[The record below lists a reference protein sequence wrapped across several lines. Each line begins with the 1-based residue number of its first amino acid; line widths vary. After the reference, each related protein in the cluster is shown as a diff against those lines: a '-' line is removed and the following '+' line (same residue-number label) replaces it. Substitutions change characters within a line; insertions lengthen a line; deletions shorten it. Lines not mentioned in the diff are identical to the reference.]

1 MIKNHDDGYT
11 SYLPKVIT
19 AAIAVLALTACGGGT
34 TEPGNA
40 DQPEPQTP
48 GTTAPSNAEQTP
60 SPDGPYGDF
69 AADGLLV
76 KFRDSTAVRSARSL
90 SRAVGVTATTEFH
103 IVNGLVHWEVPPANL
118 AAALAQLQADPSVV
132 YAEPN
137 YVLTAFLTPND
148 PRFSQQYHLNNTGT
162 PAADI
167 DAPAAWDITTGT
179 DVVVAVIDTGVDY
192 DHPDL
197 RDNIWT
203 NTRETVNGRDDDG
216 NGYIDDIRGWDFVN
230 NDNNPMD
237 DNRHGTHVAGIIAA
251 RGSNGTGVSGVNWSA
266 RIMPIKFLSATGS
279 GSTARAI
286 SAIEYAVANGAKISN
301 NSWGGGATSQALGDA
316 ITAAERAG
324 HLFVAAAGNNN
335 GNNNDVNPT
344 FPASYPNSNIISV
357 AATTNTDAL
366 AGFSNIGA
374 RSVDVGAPGTSILST
389 VTNNGYANLSGT
401 SMAAPV
407 VSGVAALVWAA
418 NPSLSFTQ
426 VKQAVMNN
434 VDQIPSLSNRVASNG
449 RVNVARAVASVANTA
464 PPPPVTPPTTP
475 PVANVTVTPA
485 ARTTAAGS
493 TVQYSATGGAAPYTW
508 SIANAQAGSINQ
520 NTGAFSA
527 GTTGGTSTI
536 TATDANGAQGQTA
549 VTVTAFSV
557 NPATAQI
564 SVGQN
569 LALSAAGGTA
579 PYVWTSSGTTVA
591 TINSATGVLTGVSG
605 GTVQITAR
613 DDNNLSATTGNITV
627 SAAAT
632 TVALTPQTA
641 FIGTGSSVTIAAS
654 GGTAPFAWQSTDP
667 TILSVTSAGV
677 ATGQSPGSA
686 SVTVTDATAN
696 SASTGIITVR
706 DVQVQLIGNATS
718 LMIGDSLPVT
728 VTGGRAPYVVT
739 SNNLNIASIDSAGSL
754 VGLSSG
760 TVTLT
765 ATDAD
770 GATGQSV
777 DIRINT
783 ATAAIPISP
792 ASIDV
797 PTGWWVRFTATG
809 GTPPYSWSLV
819 DLSPTSA
826 GTISATTGWFRASG
840 NVGATANIRVEDA
853 TGTDAAETGPITVL
867 TAPTHR

>member
-11 SYLPKVIT
+11 SFLPKVII
-19 AAIAVLALTACGGGT
+19 AAIAALALTACGGGT
-34 TEPGNA
+34 SKVGDANQSES
-40 DQPEPQTP
+40 QTP
-48 GTTAPSNAEQTP
+48 GTTEPSNAEQTP
-60 SPDGPYGDF
+60 SPNGPYGDF

-76 KFRDSTAVRSARSL
+76 KFRDSTAARSARSL

-103 IVNGLVHWEVPPANL
+103 IVNGLVHWVVPPENL
-118 AAALAQLQADPSVV
+118 SAALAQLQADPSVA

-162 PAADI
+162 PSADI

-192 DHPDL
+192 NHPDL

-251 RGSNGTGVSGVNWSA
+251 RGNNSTGVSGVNWSA

-301 NSWGGGATSQALGDA
+301 NSWGGGAASQALGDA
-316 ITAAERAG
+316 ISAAERAG

-344 FPASYPNSNIISV
+344 FPSSYPNNNVISV

-374 RSVDVGAPGTSILST
+374 RSVDVGAPGASILST

-407 VSGVAALVWAA
+407 VAGAAALVWAA
-418 NPSLSFTQ
+418 NPSLSSTQ
-426 VKQAVMNN
+426 VKQAIMNN
-434 VDQIPSLSNRVASNG
+434 ADQIPSLSNRVASNG

-485 ARTTAAGS
+485 SRTAAAGS
-493 TVQYSATGGAAPYTW
+493 IVQYSATGGAAPYTW
-508 SIANAQAGSINQ
+508 AIANPQVGTINQ
-520 NTGAFSA
+520 ITGEFSA
-527 GTTGGTSTI
+527 GTSGGSSTI

-557 NPATAQI
+557 TPATAQI

-579 PYVWTSSGTTVA
+579 PYVWSSSGTAIATV
-591 TINSATGVLTGVSG
+591 NSATGVVTGVSG
-605 GTVQITAR
+605 GTVRITAN
-613 DDNNLSATTGNITV
+613 DANNLSATTGDITV
-627 SAAAT
+627 SAAAA
-632 TVALTPQTA
+632 TVTLTPQTA
-641 FIGTGSSVTIAAS
+641 FLGTGSSVTFAPS
-654 GGTAPFAWQSTDP
+654 GGSAPFTWQSTDP
-667 TILSVTSAGV
+667 TVLSITSAGV
-677 ATGQSPGSA
+677 ATGQSPGTA
-686 SVTVTDATAN
+686 SVTVTDANAT
-696 SASTGIITVR
+696 SASSGTITVR
-706 DVQVQLIGNATS
+706 DIQVGLPDNAAS
-718 LMIGDSLPVT
+718 LMVGDSLPVT
-728 VTGGRAPYVVT
+728 VSGGRAPYLIT
-739 SNNLNIASIDSAGSL
+739 SNSTDVASIDSAGNL
-754 VGLSSG
+754 VGVSAG
-760 TVTLT
+760 TVIVT
-765 ATDAD
+765 AKDED
-770 GATGQSV
+770 GATGQSAA
-777 DIRINT
+777 IRINT
-783 ATAAIPISP
+783 ATSAIPISP

-809 GTPPYSWSLV
+809 GAAPYSWSLV
-819 DLSPTSA
+819 DLGATSA

-853 TGTDAAETGPITVL
+853 TGAAAETGPITVL
-867 TAPTHR
+867 TAPMHR